1 VFFCKGK
8 DHVQG
13 YRSNLCYR
21 DHGSARSHFY
31 GYAVALSPVGKGNET
46 PIEELLLGMA
56 QRLDNLRK
64 EKGYAKESFECF
76 DTYEVD

>member
-1 VFFCKGK
+1 MRFNHAFSVSFSLENELA
-8 DHVQG
+8 D
-13 YRSNLCYR
+13 
-21 DHGSARSHFY
+21 
-31 GYAVALSPVGKGNET
+31 GNET